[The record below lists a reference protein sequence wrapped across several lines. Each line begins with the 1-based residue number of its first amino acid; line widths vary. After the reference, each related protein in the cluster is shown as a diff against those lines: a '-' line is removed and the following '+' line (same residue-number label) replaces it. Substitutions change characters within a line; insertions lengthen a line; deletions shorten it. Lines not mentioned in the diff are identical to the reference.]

1 LAQAI
6 NNHSRNQILKQAKV
20 TARATRHATKY
31 NSQEDAPE
39 LTAGLCIRQIHNGL
53 AMPHNRTYPSIL
65 LQARN
70 NLNFSNHINLRPT
83 PPTTRNCME
92 KKPASMEI
100 SATILK
106 GASALLITASNSS
119 RQGTQAQHNQ
129 NLIHKALDSQHN
141 KVINLT

>member
-1 LAQAI
+1 
-6 NNHSRNQILKQAKV
+6 
-20 TARATRHATKY
+20 
-31 NSQEDAPE
+31 
-39 LTAGLCIRQIHNGL
+39 
-53 AMPHNRTYPSIL
+53 
-65 LQARN
+65 
-70 NLNFSNHINLRPT
+70 
-83 PPTTRNCME
+83 ME